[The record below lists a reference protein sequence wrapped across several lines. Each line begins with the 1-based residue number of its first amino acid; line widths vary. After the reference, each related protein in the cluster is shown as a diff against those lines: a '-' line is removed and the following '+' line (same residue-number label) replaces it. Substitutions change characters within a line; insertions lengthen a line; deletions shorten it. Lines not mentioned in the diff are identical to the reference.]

1 MFPKKNSRLEAEMK
15 ELWKARQALVERAL
29 EAELAKTD
37 VLDATLRASMAY
49 SLMAGGKR
57 LRPVLLMAAAD
68 AVGAD
73 GTKFLPVAS
82 ALEMIHT
89 YSLIHDDLP
98 AMDNDDLRRGKP
110 TNHVVYGE
118 GIAILAGDALLTLAF
133 SVILRQRD
141 VPAEALLRV
150 VDEISRAAGAEGMVG
165 GQVLDL
171 AAENHRI
178 SMEELRRVHMGKTG
192 ALFRAALRS
201 GAILADATEEQ
212 LAALT
217 AYAEHFG
224 LAFQITD
231 DILDVIGTAEDIG
244 KPVGSDE
251 KNHKSTY
258 VSLTSLQEAQ
268 ELARR
273 TAEEAEQALSM
284 FTAEADFLREL
295 VVYLVNRKQ

>member
-1 MFPKKNSRLEAEMK
+1 MK
-15 ELWKARQALVERAL
+15 ELWKKRQSLVECAL
-29 EAELAKTD
+29 QEELAKMP
-37 VLDATLRASMAY
+37 VLDDTLRASMAY

-68 AVGAD
+68 AVGVD
-73 GTKFLPVAS
+73 GTKFLPVACG
-82 ALEMIHT
+82 LEMIHT

-165 GQVLDL
+165 GQMLDL

-178 SMEELRRVHMGKTG
+178 SMEELRRIHMGKTG

-201 GAILADATEEQ
+201 GAILAGATEEQ

-273 TAEEAEQALSM
+273 TAEDAEQALSM
-284 FTAEADFLREL
+284 FTTEADFLREL

>member
-1 MFPKKNSRLEAEMK
+1 MKALWRL
-15 ELWKARQALVERAL
+15 RQELVERAL
-29 EAELAKTD
+29 EEELDRTEILSD
-37 VLDATLRASMAY
+37 QLRASMAY

-57 LRPVLLMAAAD
+57 LRPILLMAAAD
-68 AVGAD
+68 AVGVD
-73 GTKFLPVAS
+73 GTKFRTAAC
-82 ALEMIHT
+82 ALELIHT

-98 AMDNDDLRRGKP
+98 AMDNDDYRRGKL
-110 TNHVVYGE
+110 TNHKVYGD

-133 SVILRQRD
+133 TVIFRQQD

-150 VDEISRAAGAEGMVG
+150 ADEISQAAGAAGMVG
-165 GQVLDL
+165 GQMLDL
-171 AAENHRI
+171 EAENRRI
-178 SMEELRRVHMGKTG
+178 SMDELRRVHMGKTG

-201 GAILADATEEQ
+201 GAILAGASKDQ

-217 AYAEHFG
+217 AYADHFG

-258 VSLTSLQEAQ
+258 VTLTSLAEAQ
-268 ELARR
+268 KLAQR
-273 TAEEAEQALSM
+273 TVDEAVAALRT
-284 FTAEADFLREL
+284 FGGEAAFLREL
-295 VVYLVNRKQ
+295 VTYLVHRKQ

>member
-1 MFPKKNSRLEAEMK
+1 MK
-15 ELWKARQALVERAL
+15 ELWKKRQELVECEL
-29 EAELAKTD
+29 KDELAQTP
-37 VLDATLRASMAY
+37 VLDPILRESMEY

-73 GTKFLPVAS
+73 GTKFLPVAC

-98 AMDNDDLRRGKP
+98 AMDDDDYRRGKL
-110 TNHVVYGE
+110 TNHMVYGDAV
-118 GIAILAGDALLTLAF
+118 AILAGDALLTLAF
-133 SVILRQRD
+133 TVILRQK
-141 VPAEALLRV
+141 VVSAETLLRV

-171 AAENHRI
+171 REANVHI
-178 SMEELRRVHMGKTG
+178 TMEDLRRVHMGKTG

-201 GAILADATEEQ
+201 GAILAGATQEQ

-217 AYAEHFG
+217 SYADHFG

-231 DILDVIGTAEDIG
+231 DILDVVGTSEEIG

-258 VSLTSLQEAQ
+258 VSLTSLEEAQ

-273 TAEEAEQALSM
+273 TAEEAEKALSI
-284 FTAEADFLREL
+284 FGTEADFLRDL
-295 VVYLVNRKQ
+295 VAYLVNRKQ

>member
-1 MFPKKNSRLEAEMK
+1 MK
-15 ELWKARQALVERAL
+15 ELWKKRQALVERAL
-29 EAELAKTD
+29 KEELDRTP
-37 VLDATLRASMAY
+37 VLDDTLRASMAY

-73 GTKFLPVAS
+73 GTKFLPVAC

-133 SVILRQRD
+133 TVILRQKA

-171 AAENHRI
+171 EAENRQI
-178 SMEELRRVHMGKTG
+178 SMEELRRVHTGKTG

-201 GAILADATEEQ
+201 GAILAGASEEQ
-212 LAALT
+212 LSALT
-217 AYAEHFG
+217 AYADHFG

-231 DILDVIGTAEDIG
+231 DILDVIGNAEEIG

-258 VSLTSLQEAQ
+258 VTLTSLEMAQ

-273 TAEEAEQALSM
+273 TVEEAEAALSA
-284 FTAEADFLREL
+284 FGQEAAFLREL
-295 VVYLVNRKQ
+295 VAYLVNRKQ

>member
-1 MFPKKNSRLEAEMK
+1 MGAEMK
-15 ELWKARQALVERAL
+15 ELWQSRRTLVERAL
-29 EAELAKTD
+29 QAELDRTD
-37 VLDATLRASMAY
+37 ILDDKLRASMAY

-57 LRPVLLMAAAD
+57 LRPILLMAAAD

-73 GTKFLPVAS
+73 GTKFITAAC

-98 AMDNDDLRRGKP
+98 AMDNDDYRRGKL
-110 TNHVVYGE
+110 TNHKAYDE
-118 GIAILAGDALLTLAF
+118 GTAILAGDALLTLAF
-133 SVILRQRD
+133 TVILRQQD
-141 VPAEALLRV
+141 VPAERLLRV
-150 VDEISRAAGAEGMVG
+150 VDEMSRAAGAEGMVG
-165 GQVLDL
+165 GQMLDL
-171 AAENHRI
+171 EAENRRI

-201 GAILADATEEQ
+201 GAILAGASEQQ

-217 AYAEHFG
+217 AYADHFG

-231 DILDVIGTAEDIG
+231 DILDVVGTAEDIG

-258 VSLTSLQEAQ
+258 VTLTSLDEAQ
-268 ELARR
+268 SLARQ
-273 TAEEAEQALSM
+273 TVESAVDALHIFGDEAA
-284 FTAEADFLREL
+284 FLREL
-295 VVYLVNRKQ
+295 VLYLVRRKQ

>member
-1 MFPKKNSRLEAEMK
+1 MGAEMK
-15 ELWKARQALVERAL
+15 ELWQSRRTLVERAL
-29 EAELAKTD
+29 QAELDRTD
-37 VLDATLRASMAY
+37 ILDDKLRASMAY

-57 LRPVLLMAAAD
+57 LRPILLMAAAD

-73 GTKFLPVAS
+73 GTKFITAAC

-98 AMDNDDLRRGKP
+98 AMDNDDYRRGKL
-110 TNHVVYGE
+110 TNHKVYDE
-118 GIAILAGDALLTLAF
+118 GTAILAGDALLTLAF
-133 SVILRQRD
+133 TVILRQQD
-141 VPAEALLRV
+141 VPAERLLRV
-150 VDEISRAAGAEGMVG
+150 VDETGRAAGAEGMVG
-165 GQVLDL
+165 GQMLDL
-171 AAENHRI
+171 EAENRRI

-192 ALFRAALRS
+192 ALFRAALRC
-201 GAILADATEEQ
+201 GAILAGASERQ

-217 AYAEHFG
+217 AYADHFG

-258 VSLTSLQEAQ
+258 VTLTSLDEAQ
-268 ELARR
+268 SLARQ
-273 TAEEAEQALSM
+273 TVESAVDALHIFGDEAA
-284 FTAEADFLREL
+284 FLREL
-295 VVYLVNRKQ
+295 VLYLVLRKQ

>member
-1 MFPKKNSRLEAEMK
+1 MK
-15 ELWKARQALVERAL
+15 ELWQSRRTLVERAL
-29 EAELAKTD
+29 QAELDRTD
-37 VLDATLRASMAY
+37 ILDDKLRASMAY

-57 LRPVLLMAAAD
+57 LRPILLMAAAD

-73 GTKFLPVAS
+73 GTKFITAAC

-98 AMDNDDLRRGKP
+98 AMDNDDYRRGKL
-110 TNHVVYGE
+110 TNHKAYDE
-118 GIAILAGDALLTLAF
+118 GTAILAGDALLTLAF
-133 SVILRQRD
+133 TMILRQQD
-141 VPAEALLRV
+141 VPAERLLRV
-150 VDEISRAAGAEGMVG
+150 VDEMSRAAGAEGMVG
-165 GQVLDL
+165 GQMLDL
-171 AAENHRI
+171 EAENRRI

-201 GAILADATEEQ
+201 GAILAGASEQQ

-217 AYAEHFG
+217 AYADHFG

-258 VSLTSLQEAQ
+258 VTLTSLDEAQ
-268 ELARR
+268 SLARQTVER
-273 TAEEAEQALSM
+273 AVDALHIFGDEAA
-284 FTAEADFLREL
+284 FLREL
-295 VVYLVNRKQ
+295 VLYLVRRKQ